1 MDAEQLE
8 LSHIVT
14 KWHSHVGKTL
24 SQLLTKLNLYFPYDT
39 AIPLPG
45 TYPRE
50 TKTYIH
56 TNSYIQILMAT
67 LFIIIKNKKQL
78 ICALISKWT
87 NKSHYIHTMEY

>member
-8 LSHIVT
+8 LSYIVA
-14 KWHSHVGKTL
+14 KWHGHFGKTL
-24 SQLLTKLNLYFPYDT
+24 SQFLTKLNLYFPYVP
-39 AIPLPG
+39 AIPLLA

-56 TNSYIQILMAT
+56 TNSYMQILMAA

-78 ICALISKWT
+78 ICALTSKRI
-87 NKSHYIHTMEY
+87 NKSQYICTMEY